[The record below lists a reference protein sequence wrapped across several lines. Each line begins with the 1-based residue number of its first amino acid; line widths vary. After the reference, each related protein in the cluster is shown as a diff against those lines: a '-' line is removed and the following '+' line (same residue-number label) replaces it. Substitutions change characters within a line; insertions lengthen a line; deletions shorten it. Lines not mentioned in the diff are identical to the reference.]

1 VRAKNDTSR
10 KQCPRAL
17 SLLRDVSIQRA
28 GLATLRRGIEVADR
42 QIGGTMSEHGDRG
55 ENRDPSKRV
64 TRRLRAL
71 VGERRAETGP
81 VDPIDEAGEE
91 SFPASD
97 PPTWTL
103 GVEPGAKPAKKS

>member
-1 VRAKNDTSR
+1 
-10 KQCPRAL
+10 
-17 SLLRDVSIQRA
+17 
-28 GLATLRRGIEVADR
+28 
-42 QIGGTMSEHGDRG
+42 MSEPTNSN

-71 VGERRAETGP
+71 VGERRAEKGP

-103 GVEPGAKPAKKS
+103 GVEPSKKKL